1 MRLSVVLILLLTTHL
16 AFSQGHAHILEVGMR
31 GGMSQ
36 VLYLPA
42 DGDSHPSLH
51 TAFDLNYIYH
61 SPYVIGLRTGLSF
74 GRAGGTFG
82 KTHYQDSY
90 STTDVEGA
98 TMLVGYDISRFRESH
113 TVLAASV
120 PLQLA
125 LSWRHLNCY
134 IGPRFSFPLQCT
146 WHESV
151 RNAALWVDYPDF
163 DNRVEESVP
172 LAASRNF
179 DISRSGTL
187 SLPRW
192 NCSASLEL
200 SYDLQISANHRRL
213 AHFLS
218 IGVYMDYLL
227 TSVDMPAATA
237 ESLLMLTDTR
247 DGFPLQ
253 RLLSPAYQSLY
264 RGNPLI
270 DNVHYFD
277 VGVKLSW
284 RLSAQHRKRYACKCI
299 DM

>member
-1 MRLSVVLILLLTTHL
+1 MRSRVFFILLLTTQL
-16 AFSQGHAHILEVGMR
+16 ALSQTHAHILEVGVR

-36 VLYLPA
+36 VLYIPA
-42 DGDSHPSLH
+42 NGDSYPSMH
-51 TAFDLNYIYH
+51 AAFDLNYIYH
-61 SPYVIGLRTGLSF
+61 SPYVIGLRTGLSL

-90 STTDVEGA
+90 STIDVEGA
-98 TMLVGYDISRFRESH
+98 TMRIGYDISRFRETH

-120 PLQLA
+120 LLQLA
-125 LSWRHLNCY
+125 LSWHHWNCY

-146 WHESV
+146 WHESA

-187 SLPRW
+187 RLPRW

-200 SYDLQISANHRRL
+200 SYDLQISANSRPL

-218 IGVYMDYLL
+218 IGVYMDWLF
-227 TSVDMPAATA
+227 TSVDMPSATV

-264 RGNPLI
+264 QGKPLI
-270 DNVHYFD
+270 DYIHYFD

-284 RLSAQHRKRYACKCI
+284 RLSAHSRKRYACKCI